1 MNEKLIKLKMQ
12 KGKKIEADILGE
24 KKKKRECMYCIDS
37 RAMIFFL
44 HLRVCVLFVFFF

>member
-12 KGKKIEADILGE
+12 KGKKIEVDILG

>member
-24 KKKKRECMYCIDS
+24 KKKRENVCI
-37 RAMIFFL
+37 
-44 HLRVCVLFVFFF
+44 VLILEL

>member
-24 KKKKRECMYCIDS
+24 KKKERMY
-37 RAMIFFL
+37 
-44 HLRVCVLFVFFF
+44 VLY